1 MSHRVDPSGIVFGD
15 ELRPYRRRARLTGE
29 QSSVAK
35 RLLGR
40 RSQGQRSLG
49 LDPVTP
55 GQIRFQAFLAWA
67 LWGEATSH
75 RDPGGSSRRALS
87 YSFQPSQG
95 PDYWELQGVERYS
108 DNLPRQFV
116 GRGRTPPALPGLE
129 LADVTGR
136 LISLRHRPTSGVLR
150 ARVTSDEVLDGDLA
164 GAWAPEVE
172 TRLSFE
178 AAPRLSDDASAL
190 LAATLT
196 RLVAIER
203 VSNRC
208 RHREGGSPLTSRIAV
223 SDHIFMRCAA
233 PNIVTVD
240 ATHGDHGFDYLLLEA
255 MFAQPG
261 LLPPD
266 STLERV
272 EDCTGLLRRGQAEMW
287 LLGAPT
293 QRTQSSQRSMFT
305 GGS

>member
-1 MSHRVDPSGIVFGD
+1 MSHRVDPSDVVFGG

-29 QSSVAK
+29 PSSVAK

-40 RSQGQRSLG
+40 RGFLG
-49 LDPVTP
+49 IDPVAP

-67 LWGEATSH
+67 LWGQPTSP
-75 RDPGGSSRRALS
+75 RDPGGTSRRALS
-87 YSFQPSQG
+87 YTFQPSQG
-95 PDYWELQGVERYS
+95 PDYWELRGVARYE

-116 GRGRTPPALPGLE
+116 GRHGNPPALPDLE

-136 LISLRHRPTSGVLR
+136 LISLRHRPTGGILR
-150 ARVTSDEVLDGDLA
+150 ARVTSDELIEGDA
-164 GAWAPEVE
+164 VGAWAPEVATPFSSE
-172 TRLSFE
+172 V
-178 AAPRLSDDASAL
+178 APRLSDDASAL

-203 VSNRC
+203 VSSRC
-208 RHREGGSPLTSRIAV
+208 RHREGGGSLTSRIAV

-233 PNIVTVD
+233 PDVVTVD
-240 ATHGDHGFDYLLLEA
+240 ASHGDHGFDYLLLEA
-255 MFAQPG
+255 MFGLPG
-261 LLPPD
+261 LLPPE

-272 EDCTGLLRRGQAEMW
+272 GECTGLLRRGQAEMW

-293 QRTQSSQRSMFT
+293 RDIRVIQRWMSAGQS
-305 GGS
+305 